1 VCSDINHW
9 LHFGKFLKGTQNLTS
24 VVGFPKFSE
33 SSIKFSNKSLTFKFR
48 PSLYKVAVL
57 VLLWMTNLPFIFIQ
71 TLVEIDRNSDLFL
84 IRKKICIDI
93 WISMLKG
100 YIDK

>member
-1 VCSDINHW
+1 
-9 LHFGKFLKGTQNLTS
+9 
-24 VVGFPKFSE
+24 
-33 SSIKFSNKSLTFKFR
+33 
-48 PSLYKVAVL
+48 VL

-84 IRKKICIDI
+84 IMKNICIDI